1 MNKALL
7 FSVAIFCAVLIACKD
22 NGSGITN
29 NYYTTTSDNTTS
41 TTSDNTTSTTSV
53 VFIYPYSVGPTVP
66 ISKVSRWKKLPL
78 PWKRLTVLCRITWR
92 MQKTRMKSHRKHSNL
107 WLTAELNY
115 WMPSTI
121 LSKQTRR
128 CCRIFRKQIPA

>member
-29 NYYTTTSDNTTS
+29 NYYT

-78 PWKRLTVLCRITWR
+78 PWKRLTVL
-92 MQKTRMKSHRKHSNL
+92 K
-107 WLTAELNY
+107 E
-115 WMPSTI
+115 
-121 LSKQTRR
+121 
-128 CCRIFRKQIPA
+128 